1 MQSFFKLITVKTIFT
16 PEMELYMETKM
27 MIYSESEAF
36 LDTARMLSERL
47 RIPYTL
53 DKAELNGFFSESG
66 SEISSVHDDP
76 EPSSRSKQL
85 YLKLSGDGLSLTD
98 GTLSLRG
105 DFTGNTSRLKK
116 SNLERELLVKCSKLK
131 DLDHTPVI
139 IDATAG
145 MGEDSLLL
153 AASGFNVILYE
164 YDKVIASLLE
174 DTLRRAAFDPVLK
187 EIISRMELHIENSI
201 EAMRNLK
208 HSPDVVL
215 LDPMFPARTKSALVK
230 KKFQL
235 LQLLEHPCSD
245 ETELFNAALQAKPKK
260 IIIKRPVKGP
270 YLAGIKPDYSLSG
283 KAIRYDCILPETR
296 RL

>member
-1 MQSFFKLITVKTIFT
+1 
-16 PEMELYMETKM
+16 METKM
-27 MIYSESEAF
+27 MIYSESGTF

-47 RIPYTL
+47 RVPYTI
-53 DKAELNGFFSESG
+53 DKSELEAFISEAGTGIPSVPDDD
-66 SEISSVHDDP
+66 SEKSSKEKP
-76 EPSSRSKQL
+76 L
-85 YLKLSGDGLSLTD
+85 YLKLDETGLSLTD

-105 DFTGNTSRLKK
+105 DFTANASRLKK
-116 SNLERELLVKCSKLK
+116 SNLERELLVKCAKLK

-164 YDKVIASLLE
+164 YDPVIASLLE
-174 DTLRRAAFDPVLK
+174 DTLRRAAMDPFLK
-187 EIISRMELHIENSI
+187 EIVSRMELHIESSI
-201 EAMRNLK
+201 EAMKNLE

-235 LQLLEHPCSD
+235 LQQLERPCSD
-245 ETELFNAALQAKPKK
+245 ENELFNAALQAKPRK
-260 IIIKRPVKGP
+260 IVIKRPLKGP
-270 YLAGIKPDYSLSG
+270 FLAGIKPDYSLSG

-296 RL
+296 KF

>member
-1 MQSFFKLITVKTIFT
+1 
-16 PEMELYMETKM
+16 METKM
-27 MIYSESEAF
+27 MIYSESGTF

-47 RIPYTL
+47 RVPYTI
-53 DKAELNGFFSESG
+53 DKSELEAFISEAGTGIPSIPDDD
-66 SEISSVHDDP
+66 SEKSSKEKP
-76 EPSSRSKQL
+76 L
-85 YLKLSGDGLSLTD
+85 YLKLDETGLSLTD

-105 DFTGNTSRLKK
+105 DFTANASRLKK
-116 SNLERELLVKCSKLK
+116 SNLERELLVKCAKLK

-164 YDKVIASLLE
+164 YDPVIASLLE
-174 DTLRRAAFDPVLK
+174 DTLRRAAQDPLLN
-187 EIISRMELHIENSI
+187 EIVSRMELHIESSI
-201 EAMRNLK
+201 EAMKNLE

-235 LQLLEHPCSD
+235 LQQLERPCSD
-245 ETELFNAALQAKPKK
+245 ENELFNAALQAKPHK
-260 IIIKRPVKGP
+260 IIIKRPLKGP
-270 YLAGIKPDYSLSG
+270 FLAGIKPDYSLSG

-296 RL
+296 KF

>member
-1 MQSFFKLITVKTIFT
+1 
-16 PEMELYMETKM
+16 METKM

-98 GTLSLRG
+98 GNLSLRG